1 MINAESKLSGMT
13 ITQMLYDLERNV
25 TGNAAKAY
33 ATRSVIE
40 ENRALAL
47 RNYAAAFL
55 GDRHLAQQNTDDLIH
70 ARIALLQANVEK
82 AEDLKNLSADARM
95 QFLEHKN
102 AMNVTIGEISQRL
115 IDINGSLQEV
125 NRTID
130 NLNVQITTFNSKQLV
145 ENERILGGGEVDS
158 ESKTAQQDYAAQ
170 LMTTAQTLLK
180 DAQKYDATLSKLLQG
195 AADNRTMLNQAYEVS
210 MENRDLIIENR
221 DSLTSQQSSVLDAV
235 AKTEE
240 RLA

>member
-1 MINAESKLSGMT
+1 MINADSKASEMT
-13 ITQMLYDLERNV
+13 LTQMLYDLERNV
-25 TGNAAKAY
+25 AGNAAKAY

-55 GDRHLAQQNTDDLIH
+55 GDRHLAQQNTEDLIH
-70 ARIALLQANVEK
+70 SRIALLEVHVK
-82 AEDLKNLSADARM
+82 KTEDFKNLSADARM

-102 AMNVTIGEISQRL
+102 EMNTSIGQISQRL
-115 IDINGSLQEV
+115 VEINSALEEV

-130 NLNVQITTFNSKQLV
+130 NLNVQISSFNSKQLV
-145 ENERILGGGEVDS
+145 ENERILGSGDVDPTG
-158 ESKTAQQDYAAQ
+158 KTARPEYAGE
-170 LMTTAQTLLK
+170 LRVTAESLLK
-180 DAQKYDATLSKLLQG
+180 DARGYDDALSKLLQG
-195 AADNRTMLNQAYEVS
+195 AADNRSRLTEAYEVS
-210 MENRDLIIENR
+210 MENRDLIIKNR

-235 AKTEE
+235 AKTES